1 MIGTAEFLRKVEIFS
16 LLDEAELEALVGR
29 LHYHEIDAGHLLFQE
44 GDEGSELFI
53 VSSGKISVTVRLQNG
68 VEQQIAEFRAGDF
81 FGEMSIFEDATRSAS
96 CRIKE
101 KALLLSLHERDF
113 KRLSE
118 NHPQVA
124 IKLMEKMLNITTM
137 RLRNTSEFV
146 SDMVEWGEEARK
158 RAITDE
164 LTGVYNR
171 RFLDDSIDGYFNSAK
186 SAQKPLS
193 LVMIDLDRFREIN
206 ERHGH
211 QAGDIVIV
219 QAVSVFKGCLRE
231 RDIVARYGGDEFTI
245 ILPETSLTEACQVA
259 EKIRAGVSRIS
270 VTAGEGSTGA
280 KETIRVTISQG
291 VASYPD
297 HGADAGVIRAKAD
310 EALYRAKEEG
320 RDRVV
325 CAGISA
331 TQALSR
337 PAEGGSVDRRNGQLI

>member
-1 MIGTAEFLRKVEIFS
+1 
-16 LLDEAELEALVGR
+16 
-29 LHYHEIDAGHLLFQE
+29 
-44 GDEGSELFI
+44 
-53 VSSGKISVTVRLQNG
+53 
-68 VEQQIAEFRAGDF
+68 
-81 FGEMSIFEDATRSAS
+81 
-96 CRIKE
+96 
-101 KALLLSLHERDF
+101 
-113 KRLSE
+113 
-118 NHPQVA
+118 
-124 IKLMEKMLNITTM
+124 
-137 RLRNTSEFV
+137 
-146 SDMVEWGEEARK
+146 MVEWGEEARK

-171 RFLDDSIDGYFNSAK
+171 RFLDDSVDGYFNAAQ

-211 QAGDIVIV
+211 QAGDMVIV
-219 QAVSVFKGCLRE
+219 HAVSVFKGCLRE

-270 VTAGEGSTGA
+270 VTADEGSTGA

-337 PAEGGSVDRRNGQLI
+337 PAEGGASIEETGS